1 MEVKIPS
8 FRRTVSHYNETG
20 LVWLLHVHIQLN
32 TVTNRTHMYSNIVAL
47 LNFDICHCDEHMNFF
62 KYLLHSGTCSRDST
76 FQFHFTVRH
85 QCVTKTD
92 CRLANWQVS
101 EVNVVVKCSNRF
113 LIPKLEDLKFRVR
126 ESVEAFHN
134 DFFLVYLPFCE
145 SAVCICHTLVRYI
158 SSWVSHYLYISLY

>member
-32 TVTNRTHMYSNIVAL
+32 TVTNRTYMYSNIVAL
-47 LNFDICHCDEHMNFF
+47 LNFNVYHCDEHMNFF
-62 KYLLHSGTCSRDST
+62 KYLLHSGTCSEDCT